1 MKIIFK
7 GLVSFLGVVYIAVA
21 IFTTAFLL
29 NRNDY
34 SVTVFGNSSLF
45 IVNED
50 ELEPNYSANTL
61 LVVNK
66 ENSDNINVGD
76 KIFYYDT
83 YSNEKVIKYNEVT
96 KKEKVT
102 DTETTFITKENKVLS
117 SQYVLGTE
125 ESTTNYVLLG
135 SILNILQS
143 KWGFLFFILFPLF
156 LAFVYEIY
164 AIIKEVKNS

>member
-1 MKIIFK
+1 MKIILK
-7 GLVSFLGVVYIAVA
+7 GLFSFLGVVYIAVA

-117 SQYVLGTE
+117 GQYVLGTE

-135 SILNILQS
+135 SILNVLQS

>member
-96 KKEKVT
+96 KKERVT

-117 SQYVLGTE
+117 GQYVLGTE

-135 SILNILQS
+135 SILNVLQS

>member
-7 GLVSFLGVVYIAVA
+7 GLFSLLGVVYIAVA

-50 ELEPNYSANTL
+50 ELEPNYAANTL
-61 LVVNK
+61 LVVNRESNEDIK
-66 ENSDNINVGD
+66 VGD
-76 KIFYYDT
+76 MIFYYDT
-83 YSNEKVIKYNEVT
+83 YSNERVIKYNEVT

-102 DTETTFITKENKVLS
+102 DTETTFITKENKILS
-117 SQYVLGTE
+117 GQYVLGTE
-125 ESTTNYVLLG
+125 KSTTNYVLLG
-135 SILNILQS
+135 SVLNVLQS

-156 LAFVYEIY
+156 LAFIYEIY
-164 AIIKEVKNS
+164 AIVKEVKNS

>member
-7 GLVSFLGVVYIAVA
+7 GLFSFLGVVYIAVA

-96 KKEKVT
+96 KKERVT
-102 DTETTFITKENKVLS
+102 DNETTFITKENKVLS
-117 SQYVLGTE
+117 GQYVLGTE

-135 SILNILQS
+135 SILNVLQS